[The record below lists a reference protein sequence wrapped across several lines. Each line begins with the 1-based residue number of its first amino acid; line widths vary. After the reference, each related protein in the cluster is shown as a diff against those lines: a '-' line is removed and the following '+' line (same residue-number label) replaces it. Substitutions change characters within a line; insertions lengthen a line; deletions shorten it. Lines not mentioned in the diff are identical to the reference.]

1 MLITPWLSHNNNDS
15 FLYNNNPKPKMA
27 EKARNYRNE
36 LFIQEINDSVSKT
49 NPSMLFYN
57 VTLVSEI
64 LSDSV
69 EIFGEGNGISTGVFL
84 KIVHTFTG
92 KLDRFK
98 ANKINLEDKQEVF
111 SNLCL
116 YPLISY
122 VTSIIDDSGAEKI
135 NSVAELDDPEIQYKL
150 FRNSWNMIHVAM
162 RNIGC
167 TFWRHTENDN
177 NFVRVAIR
185 PNYRGIS
192 DLLNAKSPVYSHAMA
207 LAMQALDCAPTRND
221 SMGLKEAE
229 QMTVYFDIP
238 DPRYP
243 GIYVYVPENVTRA
256 VKMKSMY
263 TAKELLSNLNLLD
276 VTWVEPRVFNSDEYN
291 VVLRRAMMSLPSEED
306 AGNESWVN
314 MIHLRM
320 VARAIASDY
329 QKSALINL
337 AEEIELICKVY
348 DNNNLPG
355 IQVNVKKLKN
365 PFKQQFE
372 GLQERLDVSLQ
383 TLQYNIVE
391 WYKHSE
397 RVGNSFKATGFLPEY
412 RISISDNAYET
423 VVKLTDMSM
432 SENIP
437 SRSVTVSLQ
446 KSEAVINYVI
456 EHLTKS
462 GVIDS

>member
-1 MLITPWLSHNNNDS
+1 
-15 FLYNNNPKPKMA
+15 
-27 EKARNYRNE
+27 
-36 LFIQEINDSVSKT
+36 
-49 NPSMLFYN
+49 
-57 VTLVSEI
+57 
-64 LSDSV
+64 
-69 EIFGEGNGISTGVFL
+69 
-84 KIVHTFTG
+84 
-92 KLDRFK
+92 
-98 ANKINLEDKQEVF
+98 
-111 SNLCL
+111 
-116 YPLISY
+116 
-122 VTSIIDDSGAEKI
+122 
-135 NSVAELDDPEIQYKL
+135 
-150 FRNSWNMIHVAM
+150 
-162 RNIGC
+162 
-167 TFWRHTENDN
+167 
-177 NFVRVAIR
+177 
-185 PNYRGIS
+185 
-192 DLLNAKSPVYSHAMA
+192 
-207 LAMQALDCAPTRND
+207 
-221 SMGLKEAE
+221 
-229 QMTVYFDIP
+229 
-238 DPRYP
+238 
-243 GIYVYVPENVTRA
+243 
-256 VKMKSMY
+256 
-263 TAKELLSNLNLLD
+263 LSNLNLLD

-291 VVLRRAMMSLPSEED
+291 AVLRRAMMSLPSEED

-355 IQVNVKKLKN
+355 IKVNVKKLKN

-372 GLQERLDVSLQ
+372 GLQDRLDVSLQ